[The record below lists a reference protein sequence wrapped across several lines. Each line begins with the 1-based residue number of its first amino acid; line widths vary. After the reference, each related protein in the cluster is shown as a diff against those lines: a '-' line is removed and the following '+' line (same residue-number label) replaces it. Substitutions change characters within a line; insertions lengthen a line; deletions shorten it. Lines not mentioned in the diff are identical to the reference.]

1 MGTINDKIEYL
12 AETKNLIKQ
21 AIIAK
26 GQAIEDNDTFRSFAQ
41 KIQNI
46 STGIDTSDANA
57 TMKDILT
64 GKTAYVNGEKITG
77 TIANNGDLV
86 VTPSTDEQDNSAGY
100 YTSIQ
105 VRPVTSA
112 IDTNIKA
119 ENIKSNVS
127 ILGITGSVI
136 ELNGHEVQVTPSTK
150 QKIITPEENYNA
162 LTKVTIDAVTNTIDS
177 NIQAGNIKKDV
188 NILGVIGTYEGLN
201 TNDANAT
208 AADLLPNKTAYV
220 KGELITGSMN
230 KQSTATCTQEVN
242 AELLSETS
250 EVKVEGKWDGSETTY
265 IDNTC
270 ILGAK
275 ISYASLA
282 NIIGLTANKIKSG
295 ETILGIEGTYTGETV

>member
-26 GQAIEDNDTFRSFAQ
+26 GQAIEDTDTFRSYAS

-112 IDTNIKA
+112 IDTNIKT

-127 ILGITGSVI
+127 ILGVTGSVI

-162 LTKVTIDAVTNTIDS
+162 LTKVTVDAVTNTIDS

>member
-26 GQAIEDNDTFRSFAQ
+26 GQSIEDNDTFRSYAS

-57 TMKDILT
+57 TIKDILI

-86 VTPSTDEQDNSAGY
+86 ITPSTDEQDKSAGY

-105 VRPVTSA
+105 IRPVTST

-127 ILGITGSVI
+127 ILGITGNVI
-136 ELNGHEVQVTPSTK
+136 ELNGHEVQVTPSTE

-162 LTKVTIDAVTNTIDS
+162 LTKVTIDAVTSEIDS

-188 NILGVIGTYEGLN
+188 NILGVVGTYEGLN
-201 TNDANAT
+201 TDNADAT

-220 KGELITGSMN
+220 KGQLITGSMN
-230 KQSTATCTQEVN
+230 QQSTAICTQEVN
-242 AELLSETS
+242 AELLTETD
-250 EVKVEGKWDGSETTY
+250 EVKVEGKWDGAETTY

-270 ILGAK
+270 ILGAR

-282 NIIGLTANKIKSG
+282 NIIGLTADKIKSG
-295 ETILGIEGTYTGETV
+295 ETILGIQGTYTGETV